1 MQFAAYAYD
10 KDRHAFAAGSSLEMQ
25 NAVILCLIVLHVV
38 KTLSTKFSVK
48 KRYLNVKSCYLT
60 TWRREFCDSRMTHFC
75 TSIILLHVK
84 SRVVLA
90 IMVNP
95 PWCCVK
101 SCVV

>member
-48 KRYLNVKSCYLT
+48 SVT
-60 TWRREFCDSRMTHFC
+60 
-75 TSIILLHVK
+75 
-84 SRVVLA
+84 
-90 IMVNP
+90 
-95 PWCCVK
+95 
-101 SCVV
+101 